1 MNIFQIELT
10 EQEAKIY
17 DEVMEQ
23 VDKAAVYLADLS
35 HEERLDWLK
44 EHQYSRPIS
53 FEREIGGTVYTVNAH
68 FGGDTAETC
77 PRKKLIVFSPEI
89 SHVKVLK
96 FCAGCGMIMLPCN
109 SYHIPA
115 AERSIF

>member
-68 FGGDTAETC
+68 FSGGTAETA
-77 PRKKLIVFSPEI
+77 EE
-89 SHVKVLK
+89 KVNRILTRN
-96 FCAGCGMIMLPCN
+96 IT
-109 SYHIPA
+109 
-115 AERSIF
+115 R